1 MSSHTIGVVP
11 RISSAGRFGPDVRSD
26 LHVTIERTDDGIIDI
41 AARSKVSTLY
51 GEAIRD
57 SITVSLQAAG
67 VWSAKVRVED
77 EGALPYVIEARIEC
91 ALRRLGSVGGDL
103 RPKRTVPVPPPSAPD
118 RLRRSRLYLP
128 GNEPKFM
135 INAGLHM
142 PDAIILDLEDSVHPA
157 DKDAARL
164 LARNALRC
172 VDFGAAERM
181 VRINPL
187 PLGLADLEIIIPESP
202 ELILLPKAEDPDDV
216 RKVAQ
221 TMHAL
226 NPGRTIH
233 IMPII
238 ESALGV
244 ERAFEIARAH
254 PSVVAITIGLED
266 YTADLGVVKT
276 SAGLESI
283 YARMRVVNAARA
295 AGIQAIDSVFG
306 NVADMHGLKAWARRS
321 RAIGFDGMGC
331 IHPTQIRVIHE
342 MFAPSPAEIEKARAI
357 VAAFEDAHRKGLA
370 VVSLGSRMID
380 APVLKRAQRL
390 VDDARRQG
398 LIKEN
403 V

>member
-1 MSSHTIGVVP
+1 MNSHTIGVVP
-11 RISSAGRFGPDVRSD
+11 RISSAGRYGPDVRSD
-26 LHVTIERTDDGIIDI
+26 LHVTIERTDDGVIDI
-41 AARSKVSTLY
+41 AVRSKVSTLY

-57 SITVSLQAAG
+57 SITASLQAAG
-67 VWSAKVRVED
+67 VWSARVHVED
-77 EGALPYVIEARIEC
+77 EGALPFVIEARTEC

-103 RPKRTVPVPPPSAPD
+103 RPKRMVAVPGSSAPD

-135 INAGLHM
+135 INSGLHV
-142 PDAIILDLEDSVHPA
+142 PDAVILDLEDSVHPA

-164 LARNALRC
+164 LARNALRS
-172 VDFGAAERM
+172 VDFGGAERM

-187 PLGLADLEIIIPESP
+187 PLGLADLEVIIPESP
-202 ELILLPKAEDPDDV
+202 DLILVPKAENPDDI

-221 TMHAL
+221 TIHTL

-233 IMPII
+233 LMPIV

-244 ERAFEIARAH
+244 ERAFEIAQAH
-254 PSVVAITIGLED
+254 ASVVALTIGLED

-276 SAGLESI
+276 RGGLESI

-295 AGIQAIDSVFG
+295 VGVQAIDSVFG
-306 NVADMHGLKAWARRS
+306 DVADMRGLRSWARRS
-321 RAIGFDGMGC
+321 RSIGFDGMGC

-342 MFAPSPAEIEKARAI
+342 MFAPSAAEIEKALAV
-357 VAAFEDAHRKGLA
+357 VAAFEDASRKGLA

-380 APVLKRAQRL
+380 PPVLKRAQRL
-390 VDDARRQG
+390 VANARRQG
-398 LIKEN
+398 LLKET